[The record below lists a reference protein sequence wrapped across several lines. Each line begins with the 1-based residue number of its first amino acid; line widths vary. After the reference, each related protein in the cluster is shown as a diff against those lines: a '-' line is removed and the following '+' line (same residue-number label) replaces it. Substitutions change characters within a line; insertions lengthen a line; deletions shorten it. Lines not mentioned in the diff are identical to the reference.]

1 VSILR
6 AALIVF
12 AKDLRIELRTGEI
25 VVTTSLFA
33 LLVTVLCS
41 LSFYL
46 GRNAAIQVAPGI
58 LWVTIAFC
66 GILIMGRSWSR
77 ERDNGAIRG
86 LWMAPISR
94 PAIYLGKA
102 LSTLGFLTVDE
113 IALVFVVGVLFQ
125 LDIISVLGP
134 LALLL
139 ALGSFGFIAAGSLFA
154 AMGVRSRS
162 REMILAVAVFPLIA
176 PSLLCGVVA
185 TRELFHGVPLA
196 EIFVWIR
203 ILIAFDIIFLTIG
216 TSLFEVLMS
225 D

>member
-1 VSILR
+1 MNTLR
-6 AALIVF
+6 AAFIIF

-25 VVTTSLFA
+25 VFTTSLFA
-33 LLVTVLCS
+33 LLVTVLTS

-46 GRNAAIQVAPGI
+46 GRNESIQVAPGI
-58 LWVTIAFC
+58 LWVTIAFS

-77 ERDNGAIRG
+77 ERDNGVIRG
-86 LWMAPISR
+86 LWMAPIPRS
-94 PAIYLGKA
+94 AIYLGKA
-102 LSTLGFLTVDE
+102 LSTLGFLTVVE
-113 IALVFVVGVLFQ
+113 FALVFVVGVLFQ
-125 LDIISVLGP
+125 LDIVSVLGP
-134 LALLL
+134 LAMLL
-139 ALGSFGFIAAGSLFA
+139 ALGSVGFVAAGSLFA

-185 TRELFHGVPLA
+185 TRELFHGASLA

-203 ILIAFDIIFLTIG
+203 ILIAFDIIFVTIG
-216 TSLFEVLMS
+216 SSLFEVLMT